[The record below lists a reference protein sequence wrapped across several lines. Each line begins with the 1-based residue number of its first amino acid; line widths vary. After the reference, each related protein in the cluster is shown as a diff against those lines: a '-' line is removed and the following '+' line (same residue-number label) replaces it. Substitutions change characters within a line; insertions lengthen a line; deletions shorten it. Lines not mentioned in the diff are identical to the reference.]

1 MQDEV
6 IIKLSVKKLSESINL
21 CENLEEVNRE
31 LLKLFE
37 LTYRYASKNNN
48 RHNKF
53 IKVFKEYYN
62 SQNLQELREQKLKHQ
77 IKNRSKKVEDYL
89 QELLYL
95 RTEKQYSYQQLSDYL
110 KEKKVK
116 ASRETI
122 RKLLGGVE
130 NV

>member
-1 MQDEV
+1 MQDEMIV
-6 IIKLSVKKLSESINL
+6 KLSVKKLSEVINL
-21 CENLEEVNRE
+21 CENLEEINRE
-31 LLKLFE
+31 LLRFFE

-62 SQNLQELREQKLKHQ
+62 SQNLQESREQKVKQQ
-77 IKNRSKKVEDYL
+77 IKKRSKKVEDYL
-89 QELLYL
+89 EELLYL
-95 RTEKQYSYQQLSDYL
+95 RVEKQYSYQDLSDYL
-110 KEKKVK
+110 QQKKVK

-122 RKLLGGVE
+122 RKLLVSVE